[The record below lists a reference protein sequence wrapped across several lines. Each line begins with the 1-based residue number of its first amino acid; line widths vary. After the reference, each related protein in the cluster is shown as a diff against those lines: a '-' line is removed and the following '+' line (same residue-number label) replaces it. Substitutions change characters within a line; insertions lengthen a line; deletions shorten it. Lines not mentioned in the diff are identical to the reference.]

1 MGSTVTTRQ
10 MITAFE
16 SSQGPR
22 YIAWSKDYEKNV
34 FPHVPTWS
42 CRAIGRF
49 EDVLDRIFRDL
60 PSCENGML
68 QGPLGWITPEE
79 HLADW
84 YEAFR
89 QPRLQP
95 ECTVSVTF
103 WPTSEKYAEVCNA
116 LRAIRR
122 EDLLSAEGAPL
133 GIELSLYLE
142 SDEISAL
149 FGLGGVFPAWRA
161 LDANWARMAEGY
173 EVEETLARNIVL
185 QTPDPRTLPELQVRK
200 LDGEMALYS
209 FEGAPYISARGGWA
223 SDVIPELLSEHLMK
237 SELQAPGFLKVAL
250 PVYRAI
256 VRDAVPADVDTTI
269 LTVARPPAD
278 QVWAT
283 ENALKLYRATID
295 QQAQTLPDRF
305 TTTLLKVFRHDAVN
319 ELHWL
324 DPIYVSWAVDQ
335 QKQAA

>member
-34 FPHVPTWS
+34 FPHVPTWI

-60 PSCENGML
+60 PCCENGML
-68 QGPLGWITPEE
+68 EGPLGWITPEE

-200 LDGEMALYS
+200 IDGEMALYS

-237 SELQAPGFLKVAL
+237 SELQTPGFLNVAL

-269 LTVARPPAD
+269 LTVTRPPAYK
-278 QVWAT
+278 VWAV

-305 TTTLLKVFRHDAVN
+305 TTKLIEVFRHDAVN

-335 QKQAA
+335 QKEAA

>member
-10 MITAFE
+10 LITAFE

-22 YIAWSKDYEKNV
+22 YIAWTKDYEKNV
-34 FPHVPTWS
+34 YPHTPTWS

-79 HLADW
+79 HLAGW

-95 ECTVSVTF
+95 ECTVSLSV
-103 WPTSEKYAEVCNA
+103 SASNEKYAEVRNA
-116 LRAIRR
+116 LRAIHR
-122 EDLLSAEGAPL
+122 EDLLPAEGEPIRLA
-133 GIELSLYLE
+133 LSLYLE
-142 SDEISAL
+142 IDDVCAL
-149 FGLGGVFPAWRA
+149 FGLGGAFPAWRA
-161 LDANWARMAEGY
+161 LDANWARMAEGN
-173 EVEETLARNIVL
+173 EVDETLARNIVL
-185 QTPDPRTLPELQVRK
+185 HAPDLLMLPELQVRK

-209 FEGAPYISARGGWA
+209 FEGGPYLSARGGWA
-223 SDVIPELLSEHLMK
+223 SDVIPELLSEHLMQC
-237 SELQAPGFLKVAL
+237 ELRAPGFLNTAL
-250 PVYRAI
+250 PHYRRV
-256 VRDAVPADVDTTI
+256 VREAPSADVDTTVMM
-269 LTVARPPAD
+269 VARPPAEH
-278 QVWAT
+278 VWAT

-295 QQAQTLPDRF
+295 KHAQALPEQF
-305 TTTLLKVFRHDAVN
+305 STALINVFRGDAVN
-319 ELHWL
+319 EMHWL

-335 QKQAA
+335 HKQAA